1 MKMYDVLRG
10 RFSYPL
16 LLIIALFLAWRGAP
30 LSAQN
35 ATISPEMGNL
45 VAAYTWGVSEVGFE
59 RGLSALWQHK
69 QLPITYSTSDA
80 PTLSKDGVMGNHT
93 CNFHYYAKK
102 DGHGVPGPRKL
113 IHFAGKHPTYTCLAL
128 PHGYTIQGYRIVI
141 KNNLKTPDDN
151 PLFDILGGKS
161 AFRATKGLDV
171 RRSGEIECCSFR
183 STS

>member
-1 MKMYDVLRG
+1 MYDVLRG

-69 QLPITYSTSDA
+69 QLPITYFHIGRANTVERRC
-80 PTLSKDGVMGNHT
+80 DGESH
-93 CNFHYYAKK
+93 
-102 DGHGVPGPRKL
+102 L
-113 IHFAGKHPTYTCLAL
+113 
-128 PHGYTIQGYRIVI
+128 
-141 KNNLKTPDDN
+141 
-151 PLFDILGGKS
+151 
-161 AFRATKGLDV
+161 
-171 RRSGEIECCSFR
+171 
-183 STS
+183 